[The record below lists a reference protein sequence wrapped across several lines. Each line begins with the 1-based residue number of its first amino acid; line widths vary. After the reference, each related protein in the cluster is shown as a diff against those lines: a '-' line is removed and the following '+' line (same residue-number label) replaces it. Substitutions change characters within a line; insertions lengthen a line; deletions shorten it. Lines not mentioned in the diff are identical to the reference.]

1 MTPGLKMRVNVVA
14 AVLAG
19 LALRVYLVL
28 KFPVTDT
35 GDAPFYMELAWN
47 WLKNGVYGFPVYG
60 RLTPVDMRV
69 PGYPAFLAA
78 VFAFAGQSA
87 RAAMLAQVVA
97 DLATCFVVAL
107 IAVRLAPAPAR
118 RRVAIAGLWLAAL
131 CPFTAN
137 YTAVVLTETLVI
149 FLTALATLV
158 LLQTDAGAGSVPV
171 KATPS
176 ASFVG
181 RGFSH
186 DISAES
192 KPGALAPEGALN
204 NPVTGMFA
212 ARIARFLSDPWL
224 LAGIVVGF
232 GTLVRP
238 ETPLLLFAAG
248 LVLLAKWWRPADWM
262 KLFRAGLLMGLG
274 LLLPL
279 VPWAAR
285 NWHTLH
291 DVQFLAPRY
300 SELPGEYTPLGFSDW
315 TNTWMWR
322 FRDVYLTQW
331 KVNEEEIEI
340 DQLPAYAFDSQDE
353 KERVADLL
361 DEYNEALTIGPN
373 LDEGFREIA
382 RERTERHPL
391 RTYVKVPLL
400 RTLTLW
406 FTPRVELL
414 PSSGHLWPLRSEWE
428 DDRPDFL
435 VTLGVTVVNGIYV
448 VLALIGTWLAR
459 RRPGVALLVVFCVVR
474 TLFFARFV
482 ETPEPRYVL
491 ECFPAVIALAAQV
504 WSQGSRQAPS
514 L

>member
-1 MTPGLKMRVNVVA
+1 MSPTQTVRVNIA
-14 AVLAG
+14 LATLSG
-19 LALRVYLVL
+19 LALRLYLVL

-35 GDAPFYMELAWN
+35 GDAPFYIELAWN
-47 WLKNGVYGFPVYG
+47 WLKNGVYGFAVHG
-60 RLTPVDMRV
+60 QLTPVDMRV

-78 VFAFAGQSA
+78 VFAVAGQSPL
-87 RAAMLAQVVA
+87 AAMLAQVVV
-97 DLATCFVVAL
+97 DLATCFVIAL
-107 IAVRLAPAPAR
+107 IAARLAPESSR
-118 RRVAIAGLWLAAL
+118 RRGALAGVWLAAL

-149 FLTALATLV
+149 FLTALGILV
-158 LLQTDAGAGSVPV
+158 LLQTDVAGAHV
-171 KATPS
+171 ARAS
-176 ASFVG
+176 AF
-181 RGFSH
+181 
-186 DISAES
+186 
-192 KPGALAPEGALN
+192 LAN
-204 NPVTGMFA
+204 
-212 ARIARFLSDPWL
+212 PWL

-248 LVLLAKWWRPADWM
+248 VVLLAKWWRPADWM
-262 KLFRAGLLMGLG
+262 KLARAGLLMGLG

-285 NWHTLH
+285 NWRTLH

-300 SELPGEYTPLGFSDW
+300 SELPGEYTPLGFTAW

-331 KVNEEEIEI
+331 KVNEEEIAI
-340 DQLPAYAFDSQDE
+340 DELPAYAFDSQDE
-353 KERVADLL
+353 RERMADLL
-361 DEYNEALTIGPN
+361 DEYNEALTIDPP
-373 LDEGFREIA
+373 LDQGFREIA
-382 RERTERHPL
+382 RERTARHPL
-391 RTYVKVPLL
+391 RTYVTVPLL

-414 PSSGHLWPLRSEWE
+414 PSSGHLWPLREEWQ

-435 VTLGVTVVNGIYV
+435 VTLGLSVVNIIYIA
-448 VLALIGTWLAR
+448 LALAGAWLAR
-459 RRPGVALLVVFCVVR
+459 RRPGWALLILFCVVR
-474 TLFFARFV
+474 TLFFVKLV

-504 WSQGSRQAPS
+504 FASRA
-514 L
+514 

>member
-1 MTPGLKMRVNVVA
+1 MRVNVVA
-14 AVLAG
+14 AVLVG

-35 GDAPFYMELAWN
+35 GDAPFYIELAWN
-47 WLKNGVYGFPVYG
+47 WLKNSVYGFPVYG
-60 RLTPVDMRV
+60 RLAPVDMRV

-78 VFAFAGQSA
+78 VFAFAGQST
-87 RAAMLAQVVA
+87 RAAMLAQVAV
-97 DLATCFVVAL
+97 DLATCFLIAL
-107 IAVRLAPAPAR
+107 IAARIAPEVSRRRLALG
-118 RRVAIAGLWLAAL
+118 GLWLAAL

-137 YTAVVLTETLVI
+137 YTAVVLTETLVT
-149 FLTALATLV
+149 FLTALGILV
-158 LLQTDAGAGSVPV
+158 LLQTDVGDTRIAKAAGSGV
-171 KATPS
+171 
-176 ASFVG
+176 ASF
-181 RGFSH
+181 
-186 DISAES
+186 
-192 KPGALAPEGALN
+192 LAN
-204 NPVTGMFA
+204 
-212 ARIARFLSDPWL
+212 PWL

-248 LVLLAKWWRPADWM
+248 LVLLAKWRRPADWM
-262 KLFRAGLLMGLG
+262 KLIRAGLLMGLG

-291 DVQFLAPRY
+291 DVQLLAPRY
-300 SELPGEYTPLGFSDW
+300 SELPGEYTPLGFTAW

-340 DQLPAYAFDSQDE
+340 GQLPPYAFDSQDE
-353 KERVADLL
+353 KERMADLF
-361 DEYNEALTIGPN
+361 DEYNEALTIDPT
-373 LDEGFREIA
+373 LDQGFREIA

-414 PSSGHLWPLRSEWE
+414 PSSGHLWPLREEWQ

-435 VTLGVTVVNGIYV
+435 VTLTLTIVNGIYIA
-448 VLALIGTWLAR
+448 LALAGAWVAR
-459 RRPGVALLVVFCVVR
+459 RRPGCALLVVYCLVR

-491 ECFPAVIALAAQV
+491 ECFPAVIALGAQV
-504 WSQGSRQAPS
+504 LALRESDGFPPLSRCDGAPRD
-514 L
+514 

>member
-1 MTPGLKMRVNVVA
+1 MTATNKMRTNVA
-14 AVLAG
+14 AAVCAG

-28 KFPVTDT
+28 KFPVADT
-35 GDAPFYMELAWN
+35 GDGPFYIELAWN
-47 WLKNGVYGFPVYG
+47 WLKNGVYGFAVHG
-60 RLTPVDMRV
+60 QLTAVDMRV

-87 RAAMLAQVVA
+87 RAALLAQVVV
-97 DLATCFVVAL
+97 DLATCFVIAL
-107 IAVRLAPAPAR
+107 IAARLAPENSR
-118 RRVAIAGLWLAAL
+118 RRVALAGLWLAAL

-149 FLTALATLV
+149 FLTALGILV
-158 LLQTDAGAGSVPV
+158 LLQTDVGGAQVGRAGA
-171 KATPS
+171 
-176 ASFVG
+176 F
-181 RGFSH
+181 
-186 DISAES
+186 
-192 KPGALAPEGALN
+192 LAN
-204 NPVTGMFA
+204 
-212 ARIARFLSDPWL
+212 PWL
-224 LAGIVVGF
+224 LAGVVVGF

-238 ETPLLLFAAG
+238 ETPLVLFAAG
-248 LVLLAKWWRPADWM
+248 SVLVAKWWRPADWT
-262 KLFRAGLLMGLG
+262 KLVRAGLLMGLG

-285 NWHTLH
+285 NWNTLH

-300 SELPGEYTPLGFSDW
+300 SELPGEYTPLGFTAW

-331 KVNEEEIEI
+331 KVNEEEIAI

-353 KERVADLL
+353 RERMADLL
-361 DEYNEALTIGPN
+361 EEYNEALTIDPP
-373 LDEGFREIA
+373 LDQEFREIA

-391 RTYVKVPLL
+391 RTYVTVPLL

-414 PSSGHLWPLRSEWE
+414 PSSGHLWPLREEWQ

-435 VTLGVTVVNGIYV
+435 VTLGLSVVNIIYLG
-448 VLALIGTWLAR
+448 LALAGARVAR
-459 RRPGVALLVVFCVVR
+459 RRPGWALLILFCVVR
-474 TLFFARFV
+474 TLFFVKFV

-504 WSQGSRQAPS
+504 WSGGSAQAS
-514 L
+514 SQ

>member
-1 MTPGLKMRVNVVA
+1 MTASNKMRANVA
-14 AVLAG
+14 AAVCAG

-35 GDAPFYMELAWN
+35 GDAPFYIELAWN
-47 WLKNGVYGFPVYG
+47 WLKNGVYGFAVHG
-60 RLTPVDMRV
+60 QLTPVDMRV

-78 VFAFAGQSA
+78 IFAVAGQSP
-87 RAAMLAQVVA
+87 RAAMLAQVVV
-97 DLATCFVVAL
+97 DLATCFVIAL
-107 IAVRLAPAPAR
+107 IAARLAPETSR
-118 RRVAIAGLWLAAL
+118 RRVALAGLWLAAL

-149 FLTALATLV
+149 FLTALAILV
-158 LLQTDAGAGSVPV
+158 LLQTDVGGAQVARVGS
-171 KATPS
+171 
-176 ASFVG
+176 F
-181 RGFSH
+181 
-186 DISAES
+186 
-192 KPGALAPEGALN
+192 
-204 NPVTGMFA
+204 FA
-212 ARIARFLSDPWL
+212 NPWL

-238 ETPLLLFAAG
+238 ETPLVLFAAG
-248 LVLLAKWWRPADWM
+248 LVLVAKWWRPTDWM
-262 KLFRAGLLMGLG
+262 KLVRAGLLMGLG
-274 LLLPL
+274 LLMPL

-285 NWHTLH
+285 NWNTLH

-300 SELPGEYTPLGFSDW
+300 SELPGEYTPLGFTAW

-331 KVNEEEIEI
+331 KVNEEEIAI
-340 DQLPAYAFDSQDE
+340 DELPAYAFDSQDE
-353 KERVADLL
+353 RERMADLL
-361 DEYNEALTIGPN
+361 DEYNEALTIDPP
-373 LDEGFREIA
+373 LDQEFREIA

-414 PSSGHLWPLRSEWE
+414 PSSGHLWPLREEWQ

-435 VTLGVTVVNGIYV
+435 VTLGLSVVNIIYIA
-448 VLALIGTWLAR
+448 LALAGAWLAR
-459 RRPGVALLVVFCVVR
+459 GRPGWALLILFCVVR
-474 TLFFARFV
+474 TLFFVKFV

-491 ECFPAVIALAAQV
+491 ESFPAVIALAAQV
-504 WSQGSRQAPS
+504 FASRA
-514 L
+514 

>member
-1 MTPGLKMRVNVVA
+1 MTPSNKMRANVVA
-14 AVLAG
+14 AVCAG

-35 GDAPFYMELAWN
+35 GDAPFYIELAWN
-47 WLKNGVYGFPVYG
+47 WLKNGVYGFAVHG
-60 RLTPVDMRV
+60 QLTPVDMRV

-78 VFAFAGQSA
+78 VFAVAGQSP
-87 RAAMLAQVVA
+87 RAAMLAQVVV
-97 DLATCFVVAL
+97 DLATCFVIAL
-107 IAVRLAPAPAR
+107 IAARLAPESSR
-118 RRVAIAGLWLAAL
+118 RRVTLAGLWLAAL

-149 FLTALATLV
+149 FLTALGILV
-158 LLQTDAGAGSVPV
+158 LLQTDVGGVQ
-171 KATPS
+171 
-176 ASFVG
+176 VG
-181 RGFSH
+181 RATSF
-186 DISAES
+186 
-192 KPGALAPEGALN
+192 LAN
-204 NPVTGMFA
+204 
-212 ARIARFLSDPWL
+212 PWL
-224 LAGIVVGF
+224 LAGLVVGF

-262 KLFRAGLLMGLG
+262 KLIRAGLLMAFG
-274 LLLPL
+274 LLMPL

-300 SELPGEYTPLGFSDW
+300 SELPGEYTPLGFTAW

-331 KVNEEEIEI
+331 KVNEEEIAI

-353 KERVADLL
+353 KERMADLL
-361 DEYNEALTIGPN
+361 DEYNEALTIDPP
-373 LDEGFREIA
+373 LDQEFREIA
-382 RERTERHPL
+382 REPTERHPL

-414 PSSGHLWPLRSEWE
+414 PSSGHLWPLREEWQ

-435 VTLGVTVVNGIYV
+435 VTLGLSVVNIIYIA
-448 VLALIGTWLAR
+448 LALAGAWLAR
-459 RRPGVALLVVFCVVR
+459 RRPGWALLILFCVVR
-474 TLFFARFV
+474 TLFFVKFV

-504 WSQGSRQAPS
+504 FSTRASA
-514 L
+514 

>member
-1 MTPGLKMRVNVVA
+1 MTPTNKMRANVA
-14 AVLAG
+14 AAVCAG

-35 GDAPFYMELAWN
+35 GDGPFYIELAWN
-47 WLKNGVYGFPVYG
+47 WLKNGVYGFAVHG
-60 RLTPVDMRV
+60 QLTAVDMRV

-78 VFAFAGQSA
+78 VFAFAGQSP
-87 RAAMLAQVVA
+87 RAVMLAQVVV
-97 DLATCFVVAL
+97 DLATCFVIAL
-107 IAVRLAPAPAR
+107 LAARLAPENSR
-118 RRVAIAGLWLAAL
+118 RRVALAGLWLAAL

-149 FLTALATLV
+149 FLTALAILV
-158 LLQTDAGAGSVPV
+158 LLQTEVGGAQVARDGS
-171 KATPS
+171 
-176 ASFVG
+176 F
-181 RGFSH
+181 
-186 DISAES
+186 
-192 KPGALAPEGALN
+192 LAN
-204 NPVTGMFA
+204 
-212 ARIARFLSDPWL
+212 PWL

-238 ETPLLLFAAG
+238 ETPLVLFAAG

-262 KLFRAGLLMGLG
+262 KLVRAGLMMGLG

-285 NWHTLH
+285 NWNTLH

-300 SELPGEYTPLGFSDW
+300 SELPGEYTPLGFTAW

-331 KVNEEEIEI
+331 KVNEEEIAI
-340 DQLPAYAFDSQDE
+340 DQLPPYAFDSQDE
-353 KERVADLL
+353 KERMADLL
-361 DEYNEALTIGPN
+361 DEYNEALTIDPP
-373 LDEGFREIA
+373 LDQEFREIA

-391 RTYVKVPLL
+391 RTYVTVPLL

-414 PSSGHLWPLRSEWE
+414 PSSGHLWPLREEWQ

-435 VTLGVTVVNGIYV
+435 VTLGLSVVNVIYV
-448 VLALIGTWLAR
+448 GSALAGAWLAR
-459 RRPGVALLVVFCVVR
+459 RRPGWALLISFCVVR
-474 TLFFARFV
+474 TLFFVKFV

-491 ECFPAVIALAAQV
+491 ECFPAMIALAAQV
-504 WSQGSRQAPS
+504 FAPRG
-514 L
+514 

>member
-1 MTPGLKMRVNVVA
+1 MRANVVA
-14 AVLAG
+14 AVCAG

-35 GDAPFYMELAWN
+35 GDAPFHIELAWN
-47 WLKNGVYGFPVYG
+47 WLKNGIYGFAVHG
-60 RLTPVDMRV
+60 QLTPVDMRV
-69 PGYPAFLAA
+69 PGYPAFLAS
-78 VFAFAGQSA
+78 VFAVAGQSP
-87 RAAMLAQVVA
+87 RAAMLAQVVV

-107 IAVRLAPAPAR
+107 IAARLAPESSR
-118 RRVAIAGLWLAAL
+118 RRVALAGLWLAAL

-149 FLTALATLV
+149 FLTALAILV
-158 LLQTDAGAGSVPV
+158 LLQTDVGGASV
-171 KATPS
+171 ARTT
-176 ASFVG
+176 AF
-181 RGFSH
+181 
-186 DISAES
+186 
-192 KPGALAPEGALN
+192 LAN
-204 NPVTGMFA
+204 
-212 ARIARFLSDPWL
+212 PWL

-238 ETPLLLFAAG
+238 ETPLVLFAAG

-262 KLFRAGLLMGLG
+262 KLVRAGLLMALG
-274 LLLPL
+274 LLIPL

-285 NWHTLH
+285 NWYTLH

-300 SELPGEYTPLGFSDW
+300 SELPGEYTPLGFTAW

-331 KVNEEEIEI
+331 KVNEEEIAI

-353 KERVADLL
+353 KERMADLL
-361 DEYNEALTIGPN
+361 DEYNEALTIDPP
-373 LDEGFREIA
+373 LDQEFREIA

-391 RTYVKVPLL
+391 RTYVTVPLL

-414 PSSGHLWPLRSEWE
+414 PSSGHLWPLREEWQ

-435 VTLGVTVVNGIYV
+435 VTLGLSVVNVIYIA
-448 VLALIGTWLAR
+448 LALAGAWLAR
-459 RRPGVALLVVFCVVR
+459 RRPGWALLILFCLVR

-504 WSQGSRQAPS
+504 FASRGAYA
-514 L
+514 